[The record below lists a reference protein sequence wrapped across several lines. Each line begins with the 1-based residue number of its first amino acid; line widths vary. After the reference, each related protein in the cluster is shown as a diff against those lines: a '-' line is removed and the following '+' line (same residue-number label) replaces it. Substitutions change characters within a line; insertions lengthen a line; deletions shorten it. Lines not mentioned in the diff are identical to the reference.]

1 MTPPAGRLRAV
12 LRDEGGSTLPLAIFF
27 MFLAVVVI
35 LGVMGATS
43 LYIERKRLLTLADG
57 AALAGAEAF
66 ELTAVTPTDAGLR
79 VTLDSADVGAA
90 AADYLSEAPHGSLE
104 GIRLES
110 AESPDGR
117 SAEVAL
123 SAWWRP
129 PVLVLVLPDGIRLDV
144 TSTAR
149 SVFG

>member
-1 MTPPAGRLRAV
+1 MRRLRSRLVAESV
-12 LRDEGGSTLPLAIFF
+12 DETGSTLPLAIFF

-66 ELTAVTPTDAGLR
+66 DLSAVTATDDGLR
-79 VTLDSADVGAA
+79 ATLDSGDVGAA
-90 AADYLSEAPHGSLE
+90 AADYLAAAPHGSLD
-104 GIRLES
+104 GLRLES
-110 AESPDGR
+110 AGSPDGR
-117 SAEVAL
+117 SAEVSL

-144 TSTAR
+144 ESTAR

>member
-1 MTPPAGRLRAV
+1 MTPPAGSLRAAV
-12 LRDEGGSTLPLAIFF
+12 RDESGSTLPLAIFF
-27 MFLAVVVI
+27 MFLAIVVI

-66 ELTAVTPTDAGLR
+66 ELSAVTATDDGLR
-79 VTLDSADVGAA
+79 VTLDSVDVGTAA
-90 AADYLSEAPHGSLE
+90 AGYLSDAPHGSLE
-104 GIRLES
+104 ELRLES
-110 AESPDGR
+110 AGSPDGR

>member
-1 MTPPAGRLRAV
+1 
-12 LRDEGGSTLPLAIFF
+12 

-66 ELTAVTPTDAGLR
+66 DLTAVTATDDGLR
-79 VTLDSADVGAA
+79 AALDSSDVGAA
-90 AADYLSEAPHGSLE
+90 AADYLAAAPHGSLE
-104 GIRLES
+104 QLRVES
-110 AESPDGR
+110 AASPDGR
-117 SAEVAL
+117 SAEVVL

-144 TSTAR
+144 ESTAR

>member
-1 MTPPAGRLRAV
+1 MRRLPERLRAASV
-12 LRDEGGSTLPLAIFF
+12 DETGSTLPLAIFF
-27 MFLAVVVI
+27 MFLAMVVI

-66 ELTAVTPTDAGLR
+66 DLTAVTATDDGLR
-79 VTLDSADVGAA
+79 ASLDSSDVGAA
-90 AADYLSEAPHGSLE
+90 AAGYLAAAPHGSLE
-104 GIRLES
+104 QLRVES
-110 AESPDGR
+110 AASPDGR

-144 TSTAR
+144 ESTAR

>member
-1 MTPPAGRLRAV
+1 MRDRLRAASV
-12 LRDEGGSTLPLAIFF
+12 DESGSTLPLAIFF

-66 ELTAVTPTDAGLR
+66 ELSAVTPTDDGLR
-79 VTLDSADVGAA
+79 ATLDSGLVADV
-90 AADYLSEAPHGSLE
+90 AADYLAAAPHGSLE
-104 GIRLES
+104 QLRLES
-110 AESPDGR
+110 AGSPDGR
-117 SAEVAL
+117 SAEVVL

-144 TSTAR
+144 ESTAR